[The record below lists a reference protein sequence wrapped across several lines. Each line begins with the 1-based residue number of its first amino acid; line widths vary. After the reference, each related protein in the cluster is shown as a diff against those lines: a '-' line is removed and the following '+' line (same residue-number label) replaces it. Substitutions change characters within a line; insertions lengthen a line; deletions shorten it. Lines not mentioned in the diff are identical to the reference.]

1 MQLPTSQHS
10 FVLHK
15 QETTGNMIIDS
26 HAHFVP
32 PRLLDAIRDMNSQF
46 PSIELIKGGENS
58 FGFSFAGHKS
68 TRPVSKLL
76 SDTDGRLDWMNTN
89 GIDMQ
94 VIGGWLDMFGYE
106 IPADEGQRWS
116 KLINHHLKEFCAEN
130 PRFLPL
136 ASLPMQDGKAA
147 AKVLDFAHSRGFRGA
162 MIGTQPK
169 GKGGTLDDPDLQ
181 PFWESANRNGSI
193 LFIHPMFDSG
203 DERMNDY
210 GMNNAIG
217 RITDTLIAISRVIY
231 SGHVATYHNAKI
243 IIGIGG
249 AALPFVIGRM
259 MRNYELHKDR
269 LADPSEALS
278 LLYYDTLVHDAPA
291 LELLIRTVGVN
302 RIMLGSDMPFP
313 IGDPTPRNILDQIGL
328 TIADRAKVETDVAKK
343 LFGL

>member
-1 MQLPTSQHS
+1 
-10 FVLHK
+10 
-15 QETTGNMIIDS
+15 MIIDS

-46 PSIELIKGGENS
+46 PSIDLIKGEDNS

-136 ASLPMQDGKAA
+136 ASLPMQNGKAA
-147 AKVLDFAHSRGFRGA
+147 AKVLDSAHSSGFKGA

-169 GKGGTLDDPDLQ
+169 GKGGTLDDSDLQ
-181 PFWESANRNGSI
+181 PFWESAHRNGSI
-193 LFIHPMFDSG
+193 LFIHPVFDSG
-203 DERMNDY
+203 DERVNDF
-210 GMNNAIG
+210 GMNNAVG
-217 RITDTLIAISRVIY
+217 RITDTLIAISRIIY
-231 SGHVATYHNAKI
+231 SGHVETYHNAKI
-243 IIGIGG
+243 VIGIGG
-249 AALPFVIGRM
+249 SALPFVIGRM
-259 MRNYELHKDR
+259 MRNYELHKHQ
-269 LADPSEALS
+269 LADPSKALS
-278 LLYYDTLVHDAPA
+278 LLYYDTLVHDSSA
-291 LELLIRTVGVN
+291 LALLIKKVGVN

-313 IGDPTPRNILDQIGL
+313 IGDPMPRNILDRAQL
-328 TIADRAKVETDVAKK
+328 TKTDRSMLETHVAKAI
-343 LFGL
+343 FGL

>member
-1 MQLPTSQHS
+1 
-10 FVLHK
+10 
-15 QETTGNMIIDS
+15 MIIDS

-58 FGFSFAGHKS
+58 FGFSFAGNKS

-89 GIDMQ
+89 GIDIQ

-116 KLINHHLKEFCAEN
+116 NLINHHLKEFCAEN

-147 AKVLDFAHSRGFRGA
+147 AKVLDFAHSSGFRGA

-181 PFWESANRNGSI
+181 PFWESAHRNGSI

-203 DERMNDY
+203 DERVNDY

-217 RITDTLIAISRVIY
+217 RITDTLIAISRIIY

>member
-1 MQLPTSQHS
+1 
-10 FVLHK
+10 
-15 QETTGNMIIDS
+15 MIVDS

-147 AKVLDFAHSRGFRGA
+147 AKVLDFAHSNGFRGA

-169 GKGGTLDDPDLQ
+169 GKGGTLDDLDLQ
-181 PFWESANRNGSI
+181 PFWESAHRNGSI

-203 DERMNDY
+203 DERVNDF

-217 RITDTLIAISRVIY
+217 RITDTLIAISRIIY
-231 SGHVATYHNAKI
+231 SGHVETYHNAKI
-243 IIGIGG
+243 VIGIGG
-249 AALPFVIGRM
+249 SALPFVIGRM
-259 MRNYELHKDR
+259 MRNYELHKDQ
-269 LADPSEALS
+269 LADPSKALS
-278 LLYYDTLVHDAPA
+278 LLYYDTLVHDPSA
-291 LELLIRTVGVN
+291 LALLIKMVSVN

-313 IGDPTPRNILDQIGL
+313 IGDPMPRNILDHVQL
-328 TIADRAKVETDVAKK
+328 TTTERSMLETHVAKA
-343 LFGL
+343 LFDL

>member
-1 MQLPTSQHS
+1 
-10 FVLHK
+10 
-15 QETTGNMIIDS
+15 MIIDS

-259 MRNYELHKDR
+259 MRNYELHKDD
-269 LADPSEALS
+269 LADPSKALS
-278 LLYYDTLVHDAPA
+278 LLYYDTLVHDASA
-291 LELLIRTVGVN
+291 LAFLIKTVGVD

-313 IGDPTPRNILDQIGL
+313 IGDPMPRNILDHVQL
-328 TIADRAKVETDVAKK
+328 TTTERSMLETNVARA
-343 LFGL
+343 LFDL

>member
-1 MQLPTSQHS
+1 
-10 FVLHK
+10 
-15 QETTGNMIIDS
+15 MIIDS

-32 PRLLDAIRDMNSQF
+32 PRLLEAIRDMNSQF

-147 AKVLDFAHSRGFRGA
+147 AKVLDFAHSSGFRGA

-181 PFWESANRNGSI
+181 PFWESVHRNGSI

-203 DERMNDY
+203 DERVNDF

-217 RITDTLIAISRVIY
+217 RITDTLIAISRIIY
-231 SGHVATYHNAKI
+231 SGHVETYHNAKI
-243 IIGIGG
+243 VIGIGG
-249 AALPFVIGRM
+249 SALPFVIGRM
-259 MRNYELHKDR
+259 MRNYELHKDQ
-269 LADPSEALS
+269 LADPSKALS
-278 LLYYDTLVHDAPA
+278 LLYYDTLVHDPSA
-291 LELLIRTVGVN
+291 LALLIKTVGVN

-313 IGDPTPRNILDQIGL
+313 IGDPMPRNILDHVQL
-328 TIADRAKVETDVAKK
+328 TTTERSMLETHVAKA
-343 LFGL
+343 LFDL

>member
-1 MQLPTSQHS
+1 
-10 FVLHK
+10 
-15 QETTGNMIIDS
+15 MIIDS

-32 PRLLDAIRDMNSQF
+32 PRLLEAIRDMNSQF

-58 FGFSFAGHKS
+58 FGFSFAGRKS

-89 GIDMQ
+89 GIDIQ

-147 AKVLDFAHSRGFRGA
+147 AKVLDFAHSSGFKGA

-181 PFWESANRNGSI
+181 QFWESAHQNGSI

-203 DERMNDY
+203 DERVNDF

-217 RITDTLIAISRVIY
+217 RITDTLIAISRIIY
-231 SGHVATYHNAKI
+231 SGHVETYHNAKI
-243 IIGIGG
+243 VIGIGG
-249 AALPFVIGRM
+249 SALPFVIGRM
-259 MRNYELHKDR
+259 MRNYELHKDQ
-269 LADPSEALS
+269 LADPSKALS
-278 LLYYDTLVHDAPA
+278 LLYYDTLVHDPSA
-291 LELLIRTVGVN
+291 LELLIKMVSVN

-313 IGDPTPRNILDQIGL
+313 IGDPVPRNILDHVQL
-328 TIADRAKVETDVAKK
+328 TTTERSMLGTHVAKA
-343 LFGL
+343 LFDL

>member
-1 MQLPTSQHS
+1 
-10 FVLHK
+10 
-15 QETTGNMIIDS
+15 MIIDS

-46 PSIELIKGGENS
+46 PSIELIKGEDNS

-116 KLINHHLKEFCAEN
+116 RLINHHLKEFCAEN

-136 ASLPMQDGKAA
+136 ATLPMQNGKAA
-147 AKVLDFAHSRGFRGA
+147 AKVLESAHSSGFSGA

-169 GKGGTLDDPDLQ
+169 GKGGTLDDPDLK
-181 PFWESANRNGSI
+181 PFWESAHQNGSI
-193 LFIHPMFDSG
+193 LFIHPVFDSG
-203 DERMNDY
+203 DERVNDF
-210 GMNNAIG
+210 GMNNAVG
-217 RITDTLIAISRVIY
+217 RITDTLIAISRIIY
-231 SGHVATYHNAKI
+231 SGHVETYHNAKI
-243 IIGIGG
+243 VIGIGG
-249 AALPFVIGRM
+249 SALPFVIGRM
-259 MRNYELHKDR
+259 MRNYELHKHQ
-269 LADPSEALS
+269 LADPSKALS
-278 LLYYDTLVHDAPA
+278 LLYYDTLVHDPSA
-291 LELLIRTVGVN
+291 LALLIKKVGVN

-313 IGDPTPRNILDQIGL
+313 IGDPMPRNILDRAQL
-328 TIADRAKVETDVAKK
+328 TTTDRSMLETHVAKAI
-343 LFGL
+343 FGL

>member
-1 MQLPTSQHS
+1 
-10 FVLHK
+10 
-15 QETTGNMIIDS
+15 MIIDS

-32 PRLLDAIRDMNSQF
+32 PRLLEAIRDMNSQF

-106 IPADEGQRWS
+106 LPADEGQRWS

-147 AKVLDFAHSRGFRGA
+147 AKVLDFAHSSGFRGA

-203 DERMNDY
+203 DERVNDF
-210 GMNNAIG
+210 GMNNAVG
-217 RITDTLIAISRVIY
+217 RITDTLIAISRIIY
-231 SGHVATYHNAKI
+231 SGHVETYHNAKI
-243 IIGIGG
+243 VIGIGG
-249 AALPFVIGRM
+249 SALPFVIGRM
-259 MRNYELHKDR
+259 MRNYELHKDQ
-269 LADPSEALS
+269 LADPSKALS
-278 LLYYDTLVHDAPA
+278 LLYYDTLVHDPSA
-291 LELLIRTVGVN
+291 LALLIKMVSVN

-313 IGDPTPRNILDQIGL
+313 IGDPMPRNILDHVQL
-328 TIADRAKVETDVAKK
+328 TTTERSMLETHVAKA
-343 LFGL
+343 LFDL